1 MVYVLD
7 QEGKPLM
14 PTERHGKV
22 RRMLKEGSAKVVKH
36 YPFTIQLLYESNHY
50 TQPVTLGVD
59 SGYAV
64 VGFSAVSAGKELIA
78 GECELLDGQVERNK
92 ERLMYRR
99 QRRSRKRYRAPRFDN
114 RKKPEGWLPVFST
127 SYIATSAWSRR
138 SQPSFLSQKS

>member
-1 MVYVLD
+1 MY
-7 QEGKPLM
+7 
-14 PTERHGKV
+14 R
-22 RRMLKEGSAKVVKH
+22 LKTKH
-36 YPFTIQLLYESNHY
+36 YPFTIQLLYECNHY

-114 RKKPEGWLPVFST
+114 RKKPEGWLAPSIQHKLDSHVRLVEKISAILPVTEVIIEVAAFD
-127 SYIATSAWSRR
+127 IQAI
-138 SQPSFLSQKS
+138 K